1 MCQLRDHQRPFK
13 SWRAENKLSWDLP
26 WFTSFFQKG
35 KLVQIN
41 YGRKKKY
48 LHFSTWS
55 EWRYLGFTGHKRKTS
70 GGQWCSALLVNRVD
84 FYRSQALITIVCSF
98 NMVAITPK
106 CCPRPQCWISFALLI
121 GKQSKIKS
129 IILTLDMSAANSR
142 KESYNLLSTCNA

>member
-1 MCQLRDHQRPFK
+1 MTTKGPSNRGGQRTSYPETCRGSLVSFR
-13 SWRAENKLSWDLP
+13 RASSRRSTMEE
-26 WFTSFFQKG
+26 
-35 KLVQIN
+35 
-41 YGRKKKY
+41 KKKY

-70 GGQWCSALLVNRVD
+70 GGQWCSVLLVNRVD